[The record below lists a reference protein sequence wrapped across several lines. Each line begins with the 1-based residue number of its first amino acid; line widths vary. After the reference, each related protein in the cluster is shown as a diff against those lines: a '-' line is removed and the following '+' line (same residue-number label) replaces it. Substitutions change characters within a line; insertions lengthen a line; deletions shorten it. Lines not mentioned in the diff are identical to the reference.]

1 MEVETVAEHGT
12 TEDGSAACCKRV
24 NQDSL
29 IDCAACL
36 EEEWG
41 ALYGSIGG
49 KDRDQFQLILD
60 AVTGSGAKGITKR
73 DLLVGPPTP
82 DLFSTLTATM
92 TGKNGITR
100 RRGQCRYPEYDRGC
114 SATCIL
120 GRVPV
125 ARAGGVVVFAG
136 VVSAVVG
143 GTDEDFPASV
153 D

>member
-73 DLLVGPPTP
+73 DLLVGPPHSGSFF
-82 DLFSTLTATM
+82 DA
-92 TGKNGITR
+92 NGN
-100 RRGQCRYPEYDRGC
+100 YDRQKRDYQTTR
-114 SATCIL
+114 SVPL
-120 GRVPV
+120 SRV
-125 ARAGGVVVFAG
+125 
-136 VVSAVVG
+136 
-143 GTDEDFPASV
+143 
-153 D
+153 